1 MRILYVLL
9 TALLFAFF
17 QTPSWALGIGNVDVH
32 SNLGEPLS
40 ASILLVDVNSKTDA
54 QCFKLRRQVDG
65 FPSEAVAASIELK
78 SQADG
83 GAKLVIKSY
92 QVFNDPI
99 VELTITSHCEDL
111 LSRSYTVLL
120 DPPLYESPALPALPA
135 VNVNQISN
143 SGEVAAQSISPSSK
157 TKKEKKRKKKQ
168 SAPAQFSRDLTT
180 TAKSEPTN
188 GEGTQPPVNA
198 SANQSAPPSPVQSG
212 VPKLIVSGGGSNG
225 AGLALRLETTMSDTP
240 PAETAGQVLELNDLS
255 DDMTAM
261 SKKLEHL
268 ESQLATLQQRNQ
280 FLEAA
285 NKTKVSVQAPQ
296 AAVANKDDS
305 SDEMP
310 NWWVYVAICLLI
322 IILLVCA
329 EWYKRRKQSLHLD
342 LDGDEEFASASG
354 EFEAEDLDPLQ
365 LNTNKLNSAGKVGV
379 ASLKSDATKAYR
391 PPPDE
396 EVTEVNEGI
405 LEQAEV
411 FVAHGRSA
419 LAITLLQEHLKDY
432 PKASP
437 APWLLLLSLLK
448 RENKEADYV
457 TAAGECRRYFN
468 FYVPNFLEAVVE
480 DNSSIEDYPNA
491 KEMVVKSWGR
501 PEVIPVLDDLIYNHR
516 NEARQGFERSAYI
529 DILLLR
535 SIAQSQGLSDLSSI
549 SGAPEP
555 EEASPKTLGVLD
567 GGLQEAHEEELL
579 ANESPTESIVVD
591 KLDDVEGDHM
601 SFPPLEADLSDDPLG
616 ISSAEDNSL
625 DFNLDWPVEAV
636 EPDHV
641 LDATEAMTV
650 SEIEEAEN
658 FTITTDVDDEINK
671 IKPSDKSK
679 PLDFDV

>member
-9 TALLFAFF
+9 TALLITFF
-17 QTPSWALGIGNVDVH
+17 QVPSWALGIGNIDVH
-32 SNLGEPLS
+32 SNLGEPLF
-40 ASILLVDVNSKTDA
+40 ASVPLVDASNKIDA

-83 GAKLVIKSY
+83 SAKLVIKSY

-99 VELTITSHCEDL
+99 VELTLTSHCEDQ

-120 DPPLYESPALPALPA
+120 DPPLYESPELAS
-135 VNVNQISN
+135 VNVNQVSN
-143 SGEVAAQSISPSSK
+143 GGEVASKSISPTSK
-157 TKKEKKRKKKQ
+157 LKKDKKRKKKQ
-168 SAPAQFSRDLTT
+168 SGPAQFSRGL
-180 TAKSEPTN
+180 ASASKNEVAS
-188 GEGTQPPVNA
+188 GESTQPPVNA
-198 SANQSAPPSPVQSG
+198 SGNQSAQPSLVQNG
-212 VPKLIVSGGGSNG
+212 APKLIVSGGSSNG

-296 AAVANKDDS
+296 AAVANKADS

-322 IILLVCA
+322 IALLVCA

-354 EFEAEDLDPLQ
+354 EFEAEDADPLQ
-365 LNTNKLNSAGKVGV
+365 LNTNKLSSAGKVGV

-448 RENKEADYV
+448 RENKEADYI
-457 TAAGECRRYFN
+457 AAADECRRYFN

-491 KEMVVKSWGR
+491 KDLVVKSWGR
-501 PEVIPVLDDLIYNHR
+501 PEVIPVLDNLIYNHR

-535 SIAQSQGLSDLSSI
+535 SIAQSQGLSDLSNI
-549 SGAPEP
+549 SEAPVA
-555 EEASPKTLGVLD
+555 EEASPKNLGVVEEV
-567 GGLQEAHEEELL
+567 LQEAKPEEVV
-579 ANESPTESIVVD
+579 ATAAPAESVVPAQV
-591 KLDDVEGDHM
+591 DDEAEHM
-601 SFPPLEADLSDDPLG
+601 SFPPLEADLSGDPLG

-625 DFNLDWPVEAV
+625 DFNLDWPVETV
-636 EPDHV
+636 EPDHI
-641 LDATEAMTV
+641 LDAAEAMTV
-650 SEIEEAEN
+650 TEVTEAEN

-671 IKPSDKSK
+671 TKPSDKSK